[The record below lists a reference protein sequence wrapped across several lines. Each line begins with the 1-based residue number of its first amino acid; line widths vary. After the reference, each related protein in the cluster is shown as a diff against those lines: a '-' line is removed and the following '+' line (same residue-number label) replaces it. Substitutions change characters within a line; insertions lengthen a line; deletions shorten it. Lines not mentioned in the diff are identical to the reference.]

1 MPDPGLL
8 TERMERRLRGKIS
21 LVPLDGLAVTFDDD
35 VYPWHTLCTVSGGDR
50 PGLLAAMAGA
60 LDAAKVDVHAA
71 SLLSYDGPHDGV
83 DAETATG
90 EFINRFQVTDR
101 HGRKL
106 NADMRRSVLRAF
118 GLAS

>member
-1 MPDPGLL
+1 
-8 TERMERRLRGKIS
+8 MERRLRGKIT
-21 LVPLDGLAVTFDDD
+21 LVPLHGLAVTFDDD
-35 VYPWHTLCTVSGGDR
+35 AYPWHTLCTASGGDR

-60 LDAAKVDVHAA
+60 LDTAKVDVHAA
-71 SLLSYDGPHDGV
+71 SLLSYDGP
-83 DAETATG
+83 DADAATETTG

-118 GLAS
+118 GLAG